1 MDVPAL
7 LVFVGGFAVC
17 AGVVFL
23 ISIFGAKEE
32 TFEEALAKQRKAN
45 EKEKNKG
52 KDKKKDV
59 DKKVKNW
66 RNKKKGDKEE
76 KLDNM
81 VPVVLVA
88 SSTKAKKRRKGAA
101 NNNNNNKIFNDVV
114 DNGIIVDDIIVDTT
128 GDNPAG
134 FDDNGNVDESH
145 VGLKSHHQRRP
156 FAQDDGEEEPLVIVP
171 AVETSPE
178 PTPQPTPEPK
188 QAKKEKKKEKRKI
201 PIEEVEEIAAV
212 EEVVE
217 ATIVPEEVAVVE
229 KVQLTAASPVAAIEE
244 EIEQIQEPVKVVKAS
259 PTKQKAKKE
268 KNVPTEANP
277 KDLLSI
283 VKKTAFNDVE
293 AQKLIDVLLTKQSG
307 DPLNTS
313 EEWIEKGKPTE
324 SQKLRQELNE
334 TIQALE
340 EEKMKGKSFSD
351 KMTSLRRELNEEKS
365 AKANH
370 NRIIEELTAARAQ
383 DVNNI
388 NNKLQQ
394 LINENSLLKGQLS
407 QEVSHRRNIELSQT
421 HYQATIDSLN
431 QQLEMARAAAATA
444 SANDPHVLSELEQ
457 LRTLRD
463 KYENT
468 LAELSNNNSN
478 LKSQLTQH
486 TEEVGSVKQQLG
498 SSEEKVTQL
507 TKTNASLEAALVAKS
522 DEAQKAKVELAN
534 LKIVNDKAQNAADSS
549 SADIEAELTTTKQK
563 LTEKEKETTRLL
575 EENERLSEQLA
586 SSVERPAADGEE
598 AGNGEM
604 NGHGEAAHDGPAQKE
619 VAEDWRD
626 KFEVLHMEHEK
637 MLAKQKMLQ
646 IEFETEVS
654 KYQGELEG
662 IKSKNND
669 LNSSLAEA
677 KKASTALLVRL
688 FPAIPPNVELEQLE
702 QLAKEALKDLQA
714 EKSVA
719 AAAPDNS
726 EEVEKLESQVAHYK
740 TVLAQTENM
749 LNSLQASVE
758 SAETEW
764 RLKLEVANKELSD
777 VKIQNSSLAAKAS
790 ALEASSA
797 IAKQAEEGN
806 VSGPPS
812 FRMSSIFPSGP
823 PSLRG
828 LDSGPPSLM
837 SDNEFGPP
845 SLTGVKFAYSTL
857 ENALPAIVDEMQV
870 QLADLQQK
878 LAGEEEE
885 KADLARAN
893 HEMKK
898 SSDEMSKE
906 VERLSKE
913 LSEERK
919 KKEELSSKVGDLVTT
934 NTTLQQLVGTTQ
946 EALDKE
952 NTVVKSIQ
960 EQVTNNKDELLNNQN
975 GPSNSE
981 GKIGKSLPA
990 TSTPSIASIDSTTN
1004 TTPEKKKKSKKKKLL
1019 GLFKSS

>member
-81 VPVVLVA
+81 
-88 SSTKAKKRRKGAA
+88 
-101 NNNNNNKIFNDVV
+101 
-114 DNGIIVDDIIVDTT
+114 
-128 GDNPAG
+128 
-134 FDDNGNVDESH
+134 
-145 VGLKSHHQRRP
+145 
-156 FAQDDGEEEPLVIVP
+156 DDGEEEALVIVP

-188 QAKKEKKKEKRKI
+188 QAKKEKKKEKKKI
-201 PIEEVEEIAAV
+201 EIQEVEEIVAV

-217 ATIVPEEVAVVE
+217 ASVVAEEVPVVE
-229 KVQLTAASPVAAIEE
+229 KVELTAASPVAAIEE
-244 EIEQIQEPVKVVKAS
+244 EIEQVTEPVKVAKPS

-268 KNVPTEANP
+268 KNVPTEAAPGNP
-277 KDLLSI
+277 KDLLAI

-340 EEKMKGKSFSD
+340 EERMKGKSFSD
-351 KMTSLRRELNEEKS
+351 KMTNLRRELNEEKS

-421 HYQATIDSLN
+421 HYQATIDQQQ

-478 LKSQLTQH
+478 LKSQLTQQ
-486 TEEVGSVKQQLG
+486 TEEVGSVKQQLV
-498 SSEEKVTQL
+498 STEEKVSQL
-507 TKTNASLEAALVAKS
+507 SNTNASLEAALVAKS
-522 DEAQKAKVELAN
+522 EEAQKAAVELAN
-534 LKIVNDKAQNAADSS
+534 LKIVNEAAQTAAAIP
-549 SADIEAELTTTKQK
+549 ADLEAELSSTKQK
-563 LTEKEKETTRLL
+563 LTEKEKETARLL

-604 NGHGEAAHDGPAQKE
+604 NGHGEAAQDVNTQKQ
-619 VAEDWRD
+619 VDEDWRD

-646 IEFETEVS
+646 IEFETEVN

-669 LNSSLAEA
+669 LNLSLSEA
-677 KKASTALLVRL
+677 KKASSALLVRL
-688 FPAIPPNVELEQLE
+688 FPTIPPNMELDRLE
-702 QLAKEALKDLQA
+702 VLAKEALKDLQA
-714 EKSVA
+714 EAEKSVA
-719 AAAPDNS
+719 ATVVDNT
-726 EEVEKLESQVAHYK
+726 EEVEKLENQVAHYK
-740 TVLAQTENM
+740 TVLAQTESM

-764 RLKLEVANKELSD
+764 RLKLEVANKELSE

-790 ALEASSA
+790 ALEATSA
-797 IAKQAEEGN
+797 LAKQAE
-806 VSGPPS
+806 
-812 FRMSSIFPSGP
+812 
-823 PSLRG
+823 
-828 LDSGPPSLM
+828 
-837 SDNEFGPP
+837 
-845 SLTGVKFAYSTL
+845 
-857 ENALPAIVDEMQV
+857 EMQV

-878 LAGEEEE
+878 LSGEEEE
-885 KADLARAN
+885 KSDLAKIN
-893 HEMKK
+893 QELKQSSEM
-898 SSDEMSKE
+898 MSKE
-906 VERLSKE
+906 VERLAKE
-913 LSEERK
+913 LSEERSQ
-919 KKEELSSKVGDLVTT
+919 KEELSNKVDNLVTT
-934 NTTLQQLVGTTQ
+934 NTSLQQLVGTAQ

-952 NTVVKSIQ
+952 NTVVKSMQ
-960 EQVTNNKDELLNNQN
+960 EQITTNKDEGLCNQN
-975 GPSNSE
+975 GPS
-981 GKIGKSLPA
+981 
-990 TSTPSIASIDSTTN
+990 TT
-1004 TTPEKKKKSKKKKLL
+1004 EAVQ
-1019 GLFKSS
+1019 

>member
-59 DKKVKNW
+59 DKKAKNW

-81 VPVVLVA
+81 
-88 SSTKAKKRRKGAA
+88 
-101 NNNNNNKIFNDVV
+101 
-114 DNGIIVDDIIVDTT
+114 
-128 GDNPAG
+128 
-134 FDDNGNVDESH
+134 
-145 VGLKSHHQRRP
+145 
-156 FAQDDGEEEPLVIVP
+156 DDGEEESVVVVPSVKEPLLVEEP

-188 QAKKEKKKEKRKI
+188 QAKKDKKKEKKKI
-201 PIEEVEEIAAV
+201 EIQEV
-212 EEVVE
+212 EEVVAVQE
-217 ATIVPEEVAVVE
+217 AVEAPVVVE
-229 KVQLTAASPVAAIEE
+229 KVAVIEKVELVAASPVAAIED
-244 EIEQIQEPVKVVKAS
+244 EIEQVPEPVKVVKPS

-268 KNVPTEANP
+268 KTVPTEAASANP

-283 VKKTAFNDVE
+283 IKKTAFNDVE

-334 TIQALE
+334 TIQVLE
-340 EEKMKGKSFSD
+340 EERMKGKSFSD

-431 QQLEMARAAAATA
+431 QQLEMARAAAASA
-444 SANDPHVLSELEQ
+444 SANDPHLLSELEQ

-478 LKSQLTQH
+478 LKSQLTQQ
-486 TEEVGSVKQQLG
+486 TEEVGSIKQQLG
-498 SSEEKVTQL
+498 STEEKVSHL
-507 TKTNASLEAALVAKS
+507 ANTNASLEAALEAKAN
-522 DEAQKAKVELAN
+522 EAQKAAVELAS
-534 LKIVNDKAQNAADSS
+534 LKVANEKVQTAATIP
-549 SADIEAELTTTKQK
+549 ADVEAELNTIKQK
-563 LTEKEKETTRLL
+563 LSEKEKETARLL

-598 AGNGEM
+598 AGNVDM
-604 NGHGEAAHDGPAQKE
+604 NGHGEAAHDAPAQKD
-619 VAEDWRD
+619 VDEDWRD

-646 IEFETEVS
+646 IEFETELS

-688 FPAIPPNVELEQLE
+688 FPALPPNLELNQLE
-702 QLAKEALKDLQA
+702 EQAKEALEDLQA
-714 EKSVA
+714 VA
-719 AAAPDNS
+719 ERTPSPSKAAPAVDNS

-740 TVLAQTENM
+740 TVLAQTESM

-764 RLKLEVANKELSD
+764 RLKLEVANKELND
-777 VKIQNSSLAAKAS
+777 VKVQNSSLAAKAS

-797 IAKQAEEGN
+797 IAKQAEE
-806 VSGPPS
+806 V
-812 FRMSSIFPSGP
+812 
-823 PSLRG
+823 
-828 LDSGPPSLM
+828 DS
-837 SDNEFGPP
+837 
-845 SLTGVKFAYSTL
+845 
-857 ENALPAIVDEMQV
+857 
-870 QLADLQQK
+870 
-878 LAGEEEE
+878 
-885 KADLARAN
+885 
-893 HEMKK
+893 
-898 SSDEMSKE
+898 
-906 VERLSKE
+906 
-913 LSEERK
+913 
-919 KKEELSSKVGDLVTT
+919 
-934 NTTLQQLVGTTQ
+934 
-946 EALDKE
+946 
-952 NTVVKSIQ
+952 
-960 EQVTNNKDELLNNQN
+960 
-975 GPSNSE
+975 
-981 GKIGKSLPA
+981 
-990 TSTPSIASIDSTTN
+990 
-1004 TTPEKKKKSKKKKLL
+1004 
-1019 GLFKSS
+1019 

>member
-52 KDKKKDV
+52 KDKKKDA

-81 VPVVLVA
+81 
-88 SSTKAKKRRKGAA
+88 
-101 NNNNNNKIFNDVV
+101 
-114 DNGIIVDDIIVDTT
+114 
-128 GDNPAG
+128 
-134 FDDNGNVDESH
+134 
-145 VGLKSHHQRRP
+145 
-156 FAQDDGEEEPLVIVP
+156 DDGEEEALVIVP

-188 QAKKEKKKEKRKI
+188 QAKKEKKKDKKRI
-201 PIEEVEEIAAV
+201 PIEEVEEIV
-212 EEVVE
+212 SVQEVVE
-217 ATIVPEEVAVVE
+217 ASVVPEEVAVVE
-229 KVQLTAASPVAAIEE
+229 KVELIAASPVAAIEE
-244 EIEQIQEPVKVVKAS
+244 EIEQVVEPVKVAKPS

-268 KNVPTEANP
+268 KNVPADANP

-340 EEKMKGKSFSD
+340 DERMKGKSFSD
-351 KMTSLRRELNEEKS
+351 KMTCLRRELNEEKS

-478 LKSQLTQH
+478 LKSQLTQQ
-486 TEEVGSVKQQLG
+486 TEEVGSIKQQLG
-498 SSEEKVTQL
+498 SSEEKVSQL
-507 TKTNASLEAALVAKS
+507 SNTNASLEAALVAKS
-522 DEAQKAKVELAN
+522 DEAQKANVELAN
-534 LKIVNDKAQNAADSS
+534 LKIVNDKAQTAA
-549 SADIEAELTTTKQK
+549 AIPAEMEAELNSTKQK
-563 LTEKEKETTRLL
+563 LVEKEKETARLL

-604 NGHGEAAHDGPAQKE
+604 NGHGEPAHDAPAQKE
-619 VAEDWRD
+619 VEEDWRD

-669 LNSSLAEA
+669 LNTSLSEA
-677 KKASTALLVRL
+677 KNASTALLVRL
-688 FPAIPPNVELEQLE
+688 FPAIPPNVELEKVE
-702 QLAKEALKDLQA
+702 ELAKEALKDLQVEA
-714 EKSVA
+714 AKS
-719 AAAPDNS
+719 AAPTVVDNS
-726 EEVEKLESQVAHYK
+726 EEVEKLESQVGHYK
-740 TVLAQTENM
+740 TVLAQTESM

-764 RLKLEVANKELSD
+764 RLKLEVANKELNE
-777 VKIQNSSLAAKAS
+777 VKMQNSSLAAKAS
-790 ALEASSA
+790 AMEASSA
-797 IAKQAEEGN
+797 IAKQAEE
-806 VSGPPS
+806 
-812 FRMSSIFPSGP
+812 
-823 PSLRG
+823 
-828 LDSGPPSLM
+828 
-837 SDNEFGPP
+837 
-845 SLTGVKFAYSTL
+845 
-857 ENALPAIVDEMQV
+857 MQV
-870 QLADLQQK
+870 QLAELQQK
-878 LAGEEEE
+878 LTGEEEE
-885 KADLARAN
+885 KADLEKVN

-898 SSDEMSKE
+898 NSEEMTKE

-913 LSEERK
+913 LLEERR
-919 KKEELSSKVGDLVTT
+919 KKEELSNKVEDLVTT
-934 NTTLQQLVGTTQ
+934 NTTLQQLVGTAQ

-952 NTVVKSIQ
+952 NSVVKSIQ
-960 EQVTNNKDELLNNQN
+960 EQVTNNKDEIITNQN
-975 GPSNSE
+975 GPSNTE
-981 GKIGKSLPA
+981 A
-990 TSTPSIASIDSTTN
+990 VQ
-1004 TTPEKKKKSKKKKLL
+1004 
-1019 GLFKSS
+1019 

>member
-52 KDKKKDV
+52 KDKKKDA

-88 SSTKAKKRRKGAA
+88 SSTKAKKRRKGAT
-101 NNNNNNKIFNDVV
+101 NNNNNSKLFNDVV

-134 FDDNGNVDESH
+134 FDDNGNVDESRDRQ
-145 VGLKSHHQRRP
+145 KTPKTHHRQRN
-156 FAQDDGEEEPLVIVP
+156 FAQDDGEEEALVIVP

-188 QAKKEKKKEKRKI
+188 QAKKEKKKDKKRI
-201 PIEEVEEIAAV
+201 PIEEVEEIV
-212 EEVVE
+212 SVQEVVE
-217 ATIVPEEVAVVE
+217 ASVVPEEVAVVE
-229 KVQLTAASPVAAIEE
+229 KVELIAAAPVAAIEE
-244 EIEQIQEPVKVVKAS
+244 EIEQVVEPVKVTKPS

-268 KNVPTEANP
+268 KNVPTDANP

-340 EEKMKGKSFSD
+340 EERMKGKSFSD
-351 KMTSLRRELNEEKS
+351 KMTCLRRELNEEKS

-478 LKSQLTQH
+478 LKSQLTQQ
-486 TEEVGSVKQQLG
+486 TEEVGSIKQQLG
-498 SSEEKVTQL
+498 SSEEKVSQL
-507 TKTNASLEAALVAKS
+507 SNTNASLEAALVAKS
-522 DEAQKAKVELAN
+522 DEAQKANVELAN
-534 LKIVNDKAQNAADSS
+534 LKIVNDKAQTAA
-549 SADIEAELTTTKQK
+549 AIPAEMEAELNSTKQK
-563 LTEKEKETTRLL
+563 LVEKEKETARLL

-604 NGHGEAAHDGPAQKE
+604 NGHGEPAHDAPAQKE
-619 VAEDWRD
+619 VEEDWRD

-669 LNSSLAEA
+669 LNTSLSEA

-688 FPAIPPNVELEQLE
+688 FPAIPPNVELEKVE
-702 QLAKEALKDLQA
+702 ELAKEALKDLQVEA
-714 EKSVA
+714 AKSATPTVV
-719 AAAPDNS
+719 DNS
-726 EEVEKLESQVAHYK
+726 EEVEKLESQVGHYK
-740 TVLAQTENM
+740 TVLAQTESM

-764 RLKLEVANKELSD
+764 RLKLEVANKELND
-777 VKIQNSSLAAKAS
+777 VKMQNSSLAAKAS

-797 IAKQAEEGN
+797 IAKQAEE
-806 VSGPPS
+806 V
-812 FRMSSIFPSGP
+812 
-823 PSLRG
+823 
-828 LDSGPPSLM
+828 DS
-837 SDNEFGPP
+837 
-845 SLTGVKFAYSTL
+845 
-857 ENALPAIVDEMQV
+857 
-870 QLADLQQK
+870 
-878 LAGEEEE
+878 
-885 KADLARAN
+885 
-893 HEMKK
+893 
-898 SSDEMSKE
+898 
-906 VERLSKE
+906 
-913 LSEERK
+913 
-919 KKEELSSKVGDLVTT
+919 
-934 NTTLQQLVGTTQ
+934 
-946 EALDKE
+946 
-952 NTVVKSIQ
+952 
-960 EQVTNNKDELLNNQN
+960 
-975 GPSNSE
+975 
-981 GKIGKSLPA
+981 
-990 TSTPSIASIDSTTN
+990 
-1004 TTPEKKKKSKKKKLL
+1004 
-1019 GLFKSS
+1019 

>member
-1 MDVPAL
+1 M
-7 LVFVGGFAVC
+7 G
-17 AGVVFL
+17 
-23 ISIFGAKEE
+23 KEE

-59 DKKVKNW
+59 DKKAKNW

-76 KLDNM
+76 KLDN
-81 VPVVLVA
+81 
-88 SSTKAKKRRKGAA
+88 
-101 NNNNNNKIFNDVV
+101 I
-114 DNGIIVDDIIVDTT
+114 
-128 GDNPAG
+128 
-134 FDDNGNVDESH
+134 
-145 VGLKSHHQRRP
+145 
-156 FAQDDGEEEPLVIVP
+156 DDGEEESVVVVPSVKETLV
-171 AVETSPE
+171 VEEPVVEISPE
-178 PTPQPTPEPK
+178 PTPQATPEPK
-188 QAKKEKKKEKRKI
+188 QAKKEKKKTKKI
-201 PIEEVEEIAAV
+201 EIQEVEEVAAV
-212 EEVVE
+212 QEVAE
-217 ATIVPEEVAVVE
+217 AAPVVEEVAVVE
-229 KVQLTAASPVAAIEE
+229 KVEVVAASPVAAIEE
-244 EIEQIQEPVKVVKAS
+244 EIELVPEPVKIVKPS

-268 KNVPTEANP
+268 KAEAASANP

-283 VKKTAFNDVE
+283 IKKTAFNDVE
-293 AQKLIDVLLTKQSG
+293 AQNLIDVLLTKQSG

-334 TIQALE
+334 TIHVLE
-340 EEKMKGKSFSD
+340 EERMKGKSFSD

-431 QQLEMARAAAATA
+431 QQLEMARAAAAQA

-478 LKSQLTQH
+478 LKSQLTQQSD
-486 TEEVGSVKQQLG
+486 EVGSVKQQLG
-498 SSEEKVTQL
+498 STEEKVSQL
-507 TKTNASLEAALVAKS
+507 SNTNASLEAALVVKS
-522 DEAQKAKVELAN
+522 DEAQQAKVELAN
-534 LKIVNDKAQNAADSS
+534 LKIVNDQVQTAAAVP
-549 SADIEAELTTTKQK
+549 ADVEAELTSTKQK
-563 LTEKEKETTRLL
+563 LAENEKETARLL

-598 AGNGEM
+598 AGNGDM
-604 NGHGEAAHDGPAQKE
+604 NGHGEAAHDAPAQKGD
-619 VAEDWRD
+619 VEDWRD

-646 IEFETEVS
+646 IEFETELN

-669 LNSSLAEA
+669 LNTSLAEA
-677 KKASTALLVRL
+677 KTASSALLVRL
-688 FPAIPPNVELEQLE
+688 FPAIPPNLELDQLE
-702 QLAKEALKDLQA
+702 EQAKEALEDLQA
-714 EKSVA
+714 VAEKTPSPSK
-719 AAAPDNS
+719 AAPVVDNT

-740 TVLAQTENM
+740 TVLAQTESM

-764 RLKLEVANKELSD
+764 RLKLEVANKELND
-777 VKIQNSSLAAKAS
+777 VKMQNSSLTAKAS
-790 ALEASSA
+790 DLEASSA
-797 IAKQAEEGN
+797 IAKQAEE
-806 VSGPPS
+806 
-812 FRMSSIFPSGP
+812 
-823 PSLRG
+823 
-828 LDSGPPSLM
+828 
-837 SDNEFGPP
+837 
-845 SLTGVKFAYSTL
+845 
-857 ENALPAIVDEMQV
+857 MQV

-878 LAGEEEE
+878 LTGEEEE
-885 KADLARAN
+885 KSGLAIVN
-893 HEMKK
+893 EELKK
-898 SSDEMSKE
+898 TSEDMTKE

-913 LSEERK
+913 LVEERSQ
-919 KKEELSSKVGDLVTT
+919 KEELSNKVGDLVNT
-934 NTTLQQLVGTTQ
+934 NTTLQQLVGTAQ

-952 NTVVKSIQ
+952 NGVVKSIQ
-960 EQVTNNKDELLNNQN
+960 DQVISNKE
-975 GPSNSE
+975 GPFGTKSE
-981 GKIGKSLPA
+981 TSIGSA
-990 TSTPSIASIDSTTN
+990 RSS
-1004 TTPEKKKKSKKKKLL
+1004 SK
-1019 GLFKSS
+1019 

>member
-1 MDVPAL
+1 L
-7 LVFVGGFAVC
+7 LN
-17 AGVVFL
+17 L
-23 ISIFGAKEE
+23 
-32 TFEEALAKQRKAN
+32 
-45 EKEKNKG
+45 
-52 KDKKKDV
+52 
-59 DKKVKNW
+59 
-66 RNKKKGDKEE
+66 
-76 KLDNM
+76 
-81 VPVVLVA
+81 
-88 SSTKAKKRRKGAA
+88 
-101 NNNNNNKIFNDVV
+101 
-114 DNGIIVDDIIVDTT
+114 
-128 GDNPAG
+128 
-134 FDDNGNVDESH
+134 
-145 VGLKSHHQRRP
+145 
-156 FAQDDGEEEPLVIVP
+156 
-171 AVETSPE
+171 
-178 PTPQPTPEPK
+178 
-188 QAKKEKKKEKRKI
+188 
-201 PIEEVEEIAAV
+201 
-212 EEVVE
+212 
-217 ATIVPEEVAVVE
+217 
-229 KVQLTAASPVAAIEE
+229 VQLSKKT
-244 EIEQIQEPVKVVKAS
+244 
-259 PTKQKAKKE
+259 KKE
-268 KNVPTEANP
+268 KNVPTEAAPGNP
-277 KDLLSI
+277 KDLLAI

-340 EEKMKGKSFSD
+340 EERMKGKSFSD
-351 KMTSLRRELNEEKS
+351 KMTNLRRELNEEKS

-478 LKSQLTQH
+478 LKSQLTQQ
-486 TEEVGSVKQQLG
+486 TEEVGSVKQQLV
-498 SSEEKVTQL
+498 STEEKVSQL
-507 TKTNASLEAALVAKS
+507 SNTTASLEAALVAKS
-522 DEAQKAKVELAN
+522 EEAQKAAVELAN
-534 LKIVNDKAQNAADSS
+534 LKIVNEAAQTAAAIP
-549 SADIEAELTTTKQK
+549 ADLEAELSSTKQK
-563 LTEKEKETTRLL
+563 LTEKEKETARLL

-604 NGHGEAAHDGPAQKE
+604 NGHGEAAQDVETQKQ
-619 VAEDWRD
+619 VDEDWRD

-646 IEFETEVS
+646 IEFETEVN

-669 LNSSLAEA
+669 LNSSLSEA
-677 KKASTALLVRL
+677 KKASTALLIRL
-688 FPAIPPNVELEQLE
+688 FPAIPPNTELDKLE
-702 QLAKEALKDLQA
+702 VLAKEALKDLHAEA

-719 AAAPDNS
+719 ATVDNS

-740 TVLAQTENM
+740 TVLAQTESM

-790 ALEASSA
+790 ALEATA
-797 IAKQAEEGN
+797 ALAKQAEEAN
-806 VSGPPS
+806 MSGPPS

-878 LAGEEEE
+878 LSGEEEE
-885 KADLARAN
+885 KSGLAKTN
-893 HEMKK
+893 QELKK

-906 VERLSKE
+906 VARLAKE
-913 LSEERK
+913 LFEERSQ
-919 KKEELSSKVGDLVTT
+919 KEELSNKVDNLVAT
-934 NTTLQQLVGTTQ
+934 NTSLQQLVGTAQ

-952 NTVVKSIQ
+952 NTVVKLMQ
-960 EQVTNNKDELLNNQN
+960 EQITTNKDQVLSNQN
-975 GPSNSE
+975 GPS
-981 GKIGKSLPA
+981 
-990 TSTPSIASIDSTTN
+990 TT
-1004 TTPEKKKKSKKKKLL
+1004 EAVQ
-1019 GLFKSS
+1019 

>member
-52 KDKKKDV
+52 KDKKKDA

-66 RNKKKGDKEE
+66 RNKKKGEKEE

-88 SSTKAKKRRKGAA
+88 SSTKAKKRRKGAT
-101 NNNNNNKIFNDVV
+101 NNNNNNKLFNDVV

-145 VGLKSHHQRRP
+145 DGRKSDHKRRQ
-156 FAQDDGEEEPLVIVP
+156 FTQDDGEEEALVIVP

-188 QAKKEKKKEKRKI
+188 QAKKEKKKEKRNKI
-201 PIEEVEEIAAV
+201 PIEEVEETAAV

-217 ATIVPEEVAVVE
+217 ASIVPEEVAVVE
-229 KVQLTAASPVAAIEE
+229 KVEPTAASPVAAIEE
-244 EIEQIQEPVKVVKAS
+244 EIEQVPEPVKVVKAS

-498 SSEEKVTQL
+498 STEEKVTQL

-534 LKIVNDKAQNAADSS
+534 LKIVNDKAQSAADSS
-549 SADIEAELTTTKQK
+549 SADIEAELATTKQK
-563 LTEKEKETTRLL
+563 LTEKERETARLL

-619 VAEDWRD
+619 VTEDWRD

-669 LNSSLAEA
+669 LNTSLANA

-688 FPAIPPNVELEQLE
+688 FPTIPPNVEPEKLE

-714 EKSVA
+714 EKSVS
-719 AAAPDNS
+719 APDNS
-726 EEVEKLESQVAHYK
+726 EEVEKLESQVGHYK
-740 TVLAQTENM
+740 TVLAQTESM

-777 VKIQNSSLAAKAS
+777 VKLQNSSLAAKAS

-823 PSLRG
+823 SSLRG

-878 LAGEEEE
+878 LSGEEEE
-885 KADLARAN
+885 KADLAKAN

-898 SSDEMSKE
+898 TSDEMSKE
-906 VERLSKE
+906 VERLSRE

-919 KKEELSSKVGDLVTT
+919 KKEELSSKVDDLVTT

-960 EQVTNNKDELLNNQN
+960 EQVTNNKEELLANQN

-981 GKIGKSLPA
+981 VVQ
-990 TSTPSIASIDSTTN
+990 
-1004 TTPEKKKKSKKKKLL
+1004 
-1019 GLFKSS
+1019 

>member
-81 VPVVLVA
+81 
-88 SSTKAKKRRKGAA
+88 
-101 NNNNNNKIFNDVV
+101 
-114 DNGIIVDDIIVDTT
+114 
-128 GDNPAG
+128 
-134 FDDNGNVDESH
+134 
-145 VGLKSHHQRRP
+145 
-156 FAQDDGEEEPLVIVP
+156 DDGEEESVVVVPSVKEPLLVEEPVI
-171 AVETSPE
+171 ETSPE

-188 QAKKEKKKEKRKI
+188 QVKKEKKKEKKR
-201 PIEEVEEIAAV
+201 IEIQEV

-217 ATIVPEEVAVVE
+217 VVEVVEAPVVVE
-229 KVQLTAASPVAAIEE
+229 KVVEVEKVAAPVALIED
-244 EIEQIQEPVKVVKAS
+244 EIEQVPEPVKVVKPS

-268 KNVPTEANP
+268 KANPTEAASANP

-283 VKKTAFNDVE
+283 IKKTAFNDVE
-293 AQKLIDVLLTKQSG
+293 AQRLIDVLLTKQSG

-340 EEKMKGKSFSD
+340 EERMKGKSFSD

-370 NRIIEELTAARAQ
+370 NRIIEELTAARSQ

-431 QQLEMARAAAATA
+431 QQLEMARAAAANA

-478 LKSQLTQH
+478 LKSQLNQQ
-486 TEEVGSVKQQLG
+486 TEEVSSVQQQLG
-498 SSEEKVTQL
+498 SAEEKVGQL
-507 TKTNASLEAALVAKS
+507 SNSNAGLEAALVAKS
-522 DEAQKAKVELAN
+522 DEAQKAAAELAS
-534 LKIVNDKAQNAADSS
+534 LKVANEKVQTAAAIP
-549 SADIEAELTTTKQK
+549 ADVEAELTTIKQK
-563 LTEKEKETTRLL
+563 LAEKDKETSRLM

-598 AGNGEM
+598 AGNADM
-604 NGHGEAAHDGPAQKE
+604 NGHGEAAHDAAAEAQKDI
-619 VAEDWRD
+619 AEDWRD

-646 IEFETEVS
+646 IEFETELS
-654 KYQGELEG
+654 NYKGDLES

-677 KKASTALLVRL
+677 KKASSALLVRL
-688 FPAIPPNVELEQLE
+688 FPALPPNLELNQLE
-702 QLAKEALKDLQA
+702 EQAKEALEDLQ
-714 EKSVA
+714 SVA
-719 AAAPDNS
+719 ERTPSPAKPVKDNS
-726 EEVEKLESQVAHYK
+726 EEMEKLESQVAHYK
-740 TVLAQTENM
+740 TVLAQTESM

-764 RLKLEVANKELSD
+764 RLKLEVANKELND
-777 VKIQNSSLAAKAS
+777 VKMQNSSLAAKAS
-790 ALEASSA
+790 SLEASSA
-797 IAKQAEEGN
+797 IAKQAEEG
-806 VSGPPS
+806 VLSGPPS
-812 FRMSSIFPSGP
+812 FRMGSIFPSGP

-828 LDSGPPSLM
+828 LDSGPASLM
-837 SDNEFGPP
+837 SDSEFGPP

-885 KADLARAN
+885 KSGLAKVN
-893 HEMKK
+893 QELKK
-898 SSDEMSKE
+898 TSQDMSKE

-913 LSEERK
+913 LSEERSQ
-919 KKEELSSKVGDLVTT
+919 KEELSNKVVGLVST
-934 NTTLQQLVGTTQ
+934 NTTLQQLVGTAQ

-952 NTVVKSIQ
+952 NGVVKSIQ
-960 EQVTNNKDELLNNQN
+960 DQVNSNKSGSLGNQN
-975 GPSNSE
+975 GPS
-981 GKIGKSLPA
+981 
-990 TSTPSIASIDSTTN
+990 TTDAVQ
-1004 TTPEKKKKSKKKKLL
+1004 
-1019 GLFKSS
+1019 

>member
-59 DKKVKNW
+59 DKKSKNW
-66 RNKKKGDKEE
+66 RNKKKGEKEE

-81 VPVVLVA
+81 
-88 SSTKAKKRRKGAA
+88 
-101 NNNNNNKIFNDVV
+101 
-114 DNGIIVDDIIVDTT
+114 
-128 GDNPAG
+128 
-134 FDDNGNVDESH
+134 
-145 VGLKSHHQRRP
+145 
-156 FAQDDGEEEPLVIVP
+156 DDGEEEAVVVVPSVKEPLLSEEVIV
-171 AVETSPE
+171 ETTPE

-188 QAKKEKKKEKRKI
+188 QAKKDKKKEKKGR
-201 PIEEVEEIAAV
+201 IEIQEVEEVIEVQEIIEAPV
-212 EEVVE
+212 EKVTVVE
-217 ATIVPEEVAVVE
+217 A
-229 KVQLTAASPVAAIEE
+229 KAAAPVAEIED
-244 EIEQIQEPVKVVKAS
+244 EIEQLPEPAKVVKPS

-268 KNVPTEANP
+268 KALSTEAVHSNP
-277 KDLLSI
+277 KDLLSVI
-283 VKKTAFNDVE
+283 KKTAFNDAE

-340 EEKMKGKSFSD
+340 EERMKGKSFSD
-351 KMTSLRRELNEEKS
+351 KMTGLRRELNEEKS

-407 QEVSHRRNIELSQT
+407 QEVSHRRNIEMSQT

-431 QQLEMARAAAATA
+431 QQLEMARAAAASA
-444 SANDPHVLSELEQ
+444 SANDPHLLSELEQ

-478 LKSQLTQH
+478 LKSQLNQQS
-486 TEEVGSVKQQLG
+486 EEVGNVQNQLG
-498 SSEEKVTQL
+498 SSAEKINQL
-507 TKTNASLEAALVAKS
+507 SKTNASLEAALVVKS
-522 DEAQKAKVELAN
+522 EEVQKAIAELSSLKVAKE
-534 LKIVNDKAQNAADSS
+534 KIQTAA
-549 SADIEAELTTTKQK
+549 AIPAEVEAELATIKQK
-563 LTEKEKETTRLL
+563 LTEKEKETSRLV

-598 AGNGEM
+598 AGNVDM
-604 NGHGEAAHDGPAQKE
+604 NGHGEAAQDASAQKE
-619 VAEDWRD
+619 IAEDWRD

-646 IEFETEVS
+646 IEFETELS
-654 KYQGELEG
+654 KYQGDLET

-669 LNSSLAEA
+669 LNSSLTEA
-677 KKASTALLVRL
+677 KQASTALLIRL
-688 FPAIPPNVELEQLE
+688 FPALPPNLELAQLE
-702 QLAKEALKDLQA
+702 EQAKESLEDLQA
-714 EKSVA
+714 IVEKTPSPTKS
-719 AAAPDNS
+719 APIKDNS
-726 EEVEKLESQVAHYK
+726 VEMEKLESQVAHYK
-740 TVLAQTENM
+740 TVLAQTESM

-764 RLKLEVANKELSD
+764 RLKLEVANKELND
-777 VKIQNSSLAAKAS
+777 VKMQNSSLAAKVS
-790 ALEASSA
+790 AQETASA
-797 IAKQAEEGN
+797 IAKQSEE
-806 VSGPPS
+806 
-812 FRMSSIFPSGP
+812 
-823 PSLRG
+823 
-828 LDSGPPSLM
+828 
-837 SDNEFGPP
+837 
-845 SLTGVKFAYSTL
+845 
-857 ENALPAIVDEMQV
+857 
-870 QLADLQQK
+870 
-878 LAGEEEE
+878 
-885 KADLARAN
+885 
-893 HEMKK
+893 
-898 SSDEMSKE
+898 E

-913 LSEERK
+913 LSEERS
-919 KKEELSSKVGDLVTT
+919 KKEELSNKVVDLVTT
-934 NTTLQQLVGTTQ
+934 NTSLQQLVGTAQ

-952 NTVVKSIQ
+952 NRVVKTIQ
-960 EQVTNNKDELLNNQN
+960 DYVGTNKGDTLAEQN
-975 GPSNSE
+975 GPS
-981 GKIGKSLPA
+981 
-990 TSTPSIASIDSTTN
+990 TTDVV
-1004 TTPEKKKKSKKKKLL
+1004 
-1019 GLFKSS
+1019 

>member
-1 MDVPAL
+1 MDCLIHFYKRGKRNVMDVPAL

-81 VPVVLVA
+81 
-88 SSTKAKKRRKGAA
+88 
-101 NNNNNNKIFNDVV
+101 
-114 DNGIIVDDIIVDTT
+114 
-128 GDNPAG
+128 
-134 FDDNGNVDESH
+134 
-145 VGLKSHHQRRP
+145 
-156 FAQDDGEEEPLVIVP
+156 DDGEEESVVVVPSVKEPLLVEEPVI
-171 AVETSPE
+171 ETSPE
-178 PTPQPTPEPK
+178 PK
-188 QAKKEKKKEKRKI
+188 QVKKEKKKEKKR
-201 PIEEVEEIAAV
+201 IEIQEV

-217 ATIVPEEVAVVE
+217 VVEVVEAPVVVE
-229 KVQLTAASPVAAIEE
+229 KVVEVEKVAAPVALIED
-244 EIEQIQEPVKVVKAS
+244 EIEQVPEPVKVVKPS

-268 KNVPTEANP
+268 KANPTEAASANP

-283 VKKTAFNDVE
+283 IKKTAFNDVE
-293 AQKLIDVLLTKQSG
+293 AQRLIDVLLTKQSG

-340 EEKMKGKSFSD
+340 EERMKGKSFSD

-370 NRIIEELTAARAQ
+370 NRIIEELTAARSQ

-431 QQLEMARAAAATA
+431 QQLEMARAAAAQA

-468 LAELSNNNSN
+468 PAELSNNNSN
-478 LKSQLTQH
+478 LKSQLTQQSD
-486 TEEVGSVKQQLG
+486 EVGSVKQQLG
-498 SSEEKVTQL
+498 STEEKVSQL
-507 TKTNASLEAALVAKS
+507 SNTNASLEAALVVKS
-522 DEAQKAKVELAN
+522 DEAQQAKVELAN
-534 LKIVNDKAQNAADSS
+534 LKIVNDQVQTAAAVP
-549 SADIEAELTTTKQK
+549 ADVEAELTSTKEK
-563 LTEKEKETTRLL
+563 LAENEKETARLL

-598 AGNGEM
+598 AGNGDM
-604 NGHGEAAHDGPAQKE
+604 NGHGEAAHDAPAQKGD
-619 VAEDWRD
+619 VEDWRD

-646 IEFETEVS
+646 IEFETELN
-654 KYQGELEG
+654 KYQGVLEG

-669 LNSSLAEA
+669 LNTSLAEA
-677 KKASTALLVRL
+677 KTASSALLVRL
-688 FPAIPPNVELEQLE
+688 FPAIPPNLDLDQLE
-702 QLAKEALKDLQA
+702 EQAKEALEDLQA
-714 EKSVA
+714 VAEKTPSPSK
-719 AAAPDNS
+719 AAPVVENT

-740 TVLAQTENM
+740 TVLAQT
-749 LNSLQASVE
+749 
-758 SAETEW
+758 
-764 RLKLEVANKELSD
+764 
-777 VKIQNSSLAAKAS
+777 
-790 ALEASSA
+790 
-797 IAKQAEEGN
+797 
-806 VSGPPS
+806 
-812 FRMSSIFPSGP
+812 
-823 PSLRG
+823 
-828 LDSGPPSLM
+828 
-837 SDNEFGPP
+837 
-845 SLTGVKFAYSTL
+845 
-857 ENALPAIVDEMQV
+857 
-870 QLADLQQK
+870 
-878 LAGEEEE
+878 
-885 KADLARAN
+885 
-893 HEMKK
+893 
-898 SSDEMSKE
+898 
-906 VERLSKE
+906 
-913 LSEERK
+913 
-919 KKEELSSKVGDLVTT
+919 
-934 NTTLQQLVGTTQ
+934 
-946 EALDKE
+946 
-952 NTVVKSIQ
+952 
-960 EQVTNNKDELLNNQN
+960 
-975 GPSNSE
+975 
-981 GKIGKSLPA
+981 
-990 TSTPSIASIDSTTN
+990 
-1004 TTPEKKKKSKKKKLL
+1004 
-1019 GLFKSS
+1019 

>member
-52 KDKKKDV
+52 KDKKKDA

-81 VPVVLVA
+81 
-88 SSTKAKKRRKGAA
+88 
-101 NNNNNNKIFNDVV
+101 
-114 DNGIIVDDIIVDTT
+114 
-128 GDNPAG
+128 
-134 FDDNGNVDESH
+134 
-145 VGLKSHHQRRP
+145 
-156 FAQDDGEEEPLVIVP
+156 DDGEEEALVIVP

-188 QAKKEKKKEKRKI
+188 QAKKEKKKDKKRI
-201 PIEEVEEIAAV
+201 PIEEVEEIV
-212 EEVVE
+212 SVQEVVE
-217 ATIVPEEVAVVE
+217 ASVVPEEVAVVE
-229 KVQLTAASPVAAIEE
+229 KVELIAASPVAAIEE
-244 EIEQIQEPVKVVKAS
+244 EIEQVVEPVKVTKPS

-268 KNVPTEANP
+268 KNVPTDANP

-340 EEKMKGKSFSD
+340 EERMKGKSFSD
-351 KMTSLRRELNEEKS
+351 KMTCLRRELNEEKS

-478 LKSQLTQH
+478 LKSQLTQQ
-486 TEEVGSVKQQLG
+486 TEEVGSIKQQLG
-498 SSEEKVTQL
+498 SSEEKVSQL
-507 TKTNASLEAALVAKS
+507 SNTNASLEAALVAKS
-522 DEAQKAKVELAN
+522 DEAQKANVELAN
-534 LKIVNDKAQNAADSS
+534 LKIVNDKAQTAA
-549 SADIEAELTTTKQK
+549 AIPAEMEAELNSTKQK
-563 LTEKEKETTRLL
+563 LVEKEKETARLL

-604 NGHGEAAHDGPAQKE
+604 NGHGEPAHDAPAQKE
-619 VAEDWRD
+619 VEEDWRD

-669 LNSSLAEA
+669 LNTSLSEA

-688 FPAIPPNVELEQLE
+688 FPAIPPNVELEKVE
-702 QLAKEALKDLQA
+702 ELAKEALKDLQVEA
-714 EKSVA
+714 AKSATPTVV
-719 AAAPDNS
+719 DNS
-726 EEVEKLESQVAHYK
+726 EEVEKLESQVGHYK
-740 TVLAQTENM
+740 TVLAQTESM

-764 RLKLEVANKELSD
+764 RLKLEVANKELND
-777 VKIQNSSLAAKAS
+777 VKMQNSSLAAKAS

-797 IAKQAEEGN
+797 IAKQAEE
-806 VSGPPS
+806 
-812 FRMSSIFPSGP
+812 
-823 PSLRG
+823 
-828 LDSGPPSLM
+828 
-837 SDNEFGPP
+837 
-845 SLTGVKFAYSTL
+845 
-857 ENALPAIVDEMQV
+857 MQV
-870 QLADLQQK
+870 QLAELQQK
-878 LAGEEEE
+878 LTGEEEE
-885 KADLARAN
+885 KAGLEKVND
-893 HEMKK
+893 EMKK
-898 SSDEMSKE
+898 NSEEMTKE

-913 LSEERK
+913 LLEERR
-919 KKEELSSKVGDLVTT
+919 KKEELSNKVEDLVTT
-934 NTTLQQLVGTTQ
+934 NTTLQQLVGTAQ

-952 NTVVKSIQ
+952 NSVVKSIQ
-960 EQVTNNKDELLNNQN
+960 EQVTNNKDEIITNQN
-975 GPSNSE
+975 GPSNTE
-981 GKIGKSLPA
+981 A
-990 TSTPSIASIDSTTN
+990 VQ
-1004 TTPEKKKKSKKKKLL
+1004 
-1019 GLFKSS
+1019 